1 MSSRIRLAEYSA
13 LAYFVAKW
21 TVLAAWVGVLSG
33 LSSALFLWAL
43 DWATATRSDKP
54 WLLFLLPVAGA
65 GIGWLYHNHGKSVA
79 GGNNLLLD
87 RIHDPNGSIPFRMA
101 PLILVTTVLTHL
113 FGGSAGREGTAVQMG
128 GTLADLAVAPLRLL
142 KEDRRI
148 LIMTGISAGFGSVFG
163 TPIAGAV
170 FGLEVLTIGKIK
182 YDALVPCLVASL
194 VGDLVCRAVGIHHQA
209 YAAPATFEMTPTILL
224 STVVLSI
231 LFAASS
237 VSFSELTHAI
247 QKIGKDLPQAP
258 ILRPVIG
265 GLVIIVATLL
275 VGSQDYNGLGIPLMR
290 ASFHPGKVVTY
301 AFALKILFT
310 SVTLGFGFKGGEVTP
325 LFCIGAT
332 LGAAFAQVTHQDPAL
347 YAALGF
353 VAVFAGAANTPLA
366 CMIMG
371 VELFGG
377 HLIVPLGIACILTY
391 ILSGHRGIYMSQ
403 LVHHPKSGHTEI
415 EEGQSLRSI
424 QANGFHIRKISPLD
438 AFRRD
443 RE

>member
-1 MSSRIRLAEYSA
+1 MNSKLRLAEHTA
-13 LAYFVAKW
+13 LFYFVGKW
-21 TVLAAWVGVLSG
+21 SILAAWVGTLSG
-33 LSSALFLWAL
+33 LASALFLWAL
-43 DWATATRSDKP
+43 DWATQTRGHQP
-54 WLLFLLPVAGA
+54 GLLYALPLAGMA
-65 GIGWLYHNHGKSVA
+65 IGWVYDRHGKSVA
-79 GGNNLLLD
+79 GGNNLLLE
-87 RIHDPNGSIPFRMA
+87 RVHDPNGSIPFRMA

-142 KEDRRI
+142 REDRRI

-194 VGDLVCRAVGIHHQA
+194 VGDWVCRSVGIHHLG
-209 YAAPATFEMTPTILL
+209 YDAPASFTMTPAILI
-224 STVVLSI
+224 STVVVSI
-231 LFAASS
+231 LFAIASA
-237 VSFSELTHAI
+237 SFSELTHSI
-247 QKIGKDLPQAP
+247 QKIGKKVQHAP
-258 ILRPVIG
+258 IIRPAIG
-265 GLVIIVATLL
+265 GVAIILMTLV
-275 VGSQDYNGLGIPLMR
+275 VGNQDYNGLGIPLIKQ
-290 ASFHPGKVVTY
+290 SFHPGQVAIF

-377 HLIVPLGIACILTY
+377 HLIVPLCISCILTY

-403 LVHHPKSGHTEI
+403 LVHQAKSGHTEI
-415 EEGQSLRSI
+415 EEGQSLQSI
-424 QANGFHIRKISPLD
+424 QADGFEVKRISPFD
-438 AFRRD
+438 AFKRNR
-443 RE
+443 